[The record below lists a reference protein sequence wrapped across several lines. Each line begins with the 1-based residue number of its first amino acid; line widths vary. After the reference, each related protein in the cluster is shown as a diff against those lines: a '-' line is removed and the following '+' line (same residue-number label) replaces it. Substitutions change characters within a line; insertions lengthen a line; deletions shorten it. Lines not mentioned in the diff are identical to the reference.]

1 MLAACIRSLVH
12 PSPLRMVRLLR
23 RTFVQLPRAAI
34 SGRVDAGTVFRK
46 HFADTPALVAVSS
59 PDVGQPVAL
68 YPAGRGSAQSLR
80 NMSLNSR
87 RWRYPSAK
95 SNQLVARMLHEL
107 STGLHEPVLQTHQR
121 PALDPLRVLAPFAV
135 DQAAD
140 LCSCGHEND
149 DSAAGLVCMSW
160 TATGTRTT
168 ATWNA

>member
-1 MLAACIRSLVH
+1 MA
-12 PSPLRMVRLLR
+12 RLLR

-87 RWRYPSAK
+87 RWRCPSAK

-121 PALDPLRVLAPFAV
+121 PALDPLR
-135 DQAAD
+135 QT
-140 LCSCGHEND
+140 
-149 DSAAGLVCMSW
+149 DSAPSERELLLISHSQQQLTNGL
-160 TATGTRTT
+160 GHRFLL
-168 ATWNA
+168 